1 MFCLVVLFTSDI
13 HCAVDKGFGIAGL
26 AQIRESL
33 EKKGYETILVDDG
46 DAIQGEPL
54 GTLSNGEAMLKL
66 MNDAHYDVAI
76 PGNHEFDYGM
86 DNFLSLAEEAEFQY
100 ISCNFNKRD
109 KKTGN
114 SKNATHKKKELPHMR
129 QLFIYW
135 LRRRDSN
142 HTTSGL

>member
-1 MFCLVVLFTSDI
+1 MKKKRVSGVLLSLFMVLMSGIIMTVYADDIEAKKNGVVYVVFTSDI

-76 PGNHEFDYGM
+76 PGNHEFDYCCH
-86 DNFLSLAEEAEFQY
+86 Q
-100 ISCNFNKRD
+100 
-109 KKTGN
+109 
-114 SKNATHKKKELPHMR
+114 
-129 QLFIYW
+129 
-135 LRRRDSN
+135 RRL
-142 HTTSGL
+142 TTACFC